1 MKVNAQI
8 EAGVNFHAKAAIQL
22 AAVALGH
29 GFEAGVNI
37 KPFLGATLSLSE
49 STTGVCPNDPEH
61 HTFGV
66 NLAPSTGITLN
77 AEIAKAQDQAN
88 PLAKLTIADV
98 KVPIPNA
105 CFGFGPVVAKGGNH
119 ASEIRLS
126 QFRL

>member
-1 MKVNAQI
+1 MLLIDIA
-8 EAGVNFHAKAAIQL
+8 
-22 AAVALGH
+22 
-29 GFEAGVNI
+29 
-37 KPFLGATLSLSE
+37 
-49 STTGVCPNDPEH
+49 TTGVCPNDPEH

-88 PLAKLTIADV
+88 PLAKLTIAVSRICVRAFGHAADTMQDV